1 MDGKNRRCARLKS
14 MVVITGT
21 THGIGRITSRERA
34 KADTSG

>member
-1 MDGKNRRCARLKS
+1 